1 VFVVTPVVVAA
12 TPLWAWLAEGHEIV
26 AVIAADELR
35 PSTKSHVA
43 QILGVPADTGS
54 VETAMAASSI
64 RPDTEFRDQDRATV
78 LGISSNMPSGEGIGS
93 VARCPQGN
101 ASQQKSM
108 SMRSGSVKAITR
120 NGSRS
125 AGRPSFVISSIAGDG
140 DTGWR

>member
-12 TPLWAWLAEGHEIV
+12 TRVWAWLAEGHEIV
-26 AVIAADELR
+26 AVIATDELR

-78 LGISSNMPSGEGIGS
+78 QWHFIEYAFRRRNRICGAVPAGECITAKIDEYAQRLGEGNYEKWEPLGGE
-93 VARCPQGN
+93 AKLCYLEHC
-101 ASQQKSM
+101 
-108 SMRSGSVKAITR
+108 
-120 NGSRS
+120 
-125 AGRPSFVISSIAGDG
+125 
-140 DTGWR
+140 WRR